1 MSALIG
7 QITAEEGFST
17 ATNGYVKITYLP
29 QSWQRDNT
37 YRSITDIGRRGEGKG
52 PVLIFSLQVDRKKL
66 FKSGLQ
72 RVTF

>member
-7 QITAEEGFST
+7 QITAEDGCST

-37 YRSITDIGRRGEGKG
+37 YRPITDIRRRGEGKG
-52 PVLIFSLQVDRKKL
+52 PVLIFSLQVDRKN
-66 FKSGLQ
+66 FPNQAS
-72 RVTF
+72 RE